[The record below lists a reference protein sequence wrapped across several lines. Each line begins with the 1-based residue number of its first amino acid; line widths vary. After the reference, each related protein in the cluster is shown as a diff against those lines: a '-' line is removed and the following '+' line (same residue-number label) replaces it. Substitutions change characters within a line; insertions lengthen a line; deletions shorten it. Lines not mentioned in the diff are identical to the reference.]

1 MVLNEG
7 RNRYLKNYYI
17 SACYIIRPNANKN
30 STATSQIYCCSFA
43 LDTAALLGGDEF
55 LIEQLVEELQKLE
68 YNDNEQK
75 ALNWALTEVII

>member
-7 RNRYLKNYYI
+7 KNRYLKNHYI
-17 SACYIIRPNANKN
+17 SGCFKAVRIALII
-30 STATSQIYCCSFA
+30 TATSQISCCSFA

-68 YNDNEQK
+68 YNDNEKK

>member
-17 SACYIIRPNANKN
+17 CKNKVQRTAYN
-30 STATSQIYCCSFA
+30 STATSQISCCSFA

-55 LIEQLVEELQKLE
+55 LIEKLVEELQKLE
-68 YNDNEQK
+68 YNDNEKK

>member
-1 MVLNEG
+1 MVLKEG
-7 RNRYLKNYYI
+7 RNRYFEKLLH
-17 SACYIIRPNANKN
+17 IIRPNANKN

>member
-1 MVLNEG
+1 MN
-7 RNRYLKNYYI
+7 NYL
-17 SACYIIRPNANKN
+17 YIIYIWPNANKN
-30 STATSQIYCCSFA
+30 GTATSQIHCCSFA